1 MSKNNKRNNY
11 NSKSKSRDPKMDSRS
26 RSRTSQGSDEAI
38 SSQSKRYINDFSWYS
53 MGQPID
59 KDVYDYSINGFAG
72 VQLNLSNGS
81 TDSIG
86 GFTSPVTELAS
97 IMRVAINPSPGY
109 IGSNPMDAPINR
121 NGYTL
126 FTQLSSVNAKT
137 TQYAPQDITM
147 AILAVGEL
155 LSMYSYIVRSLSLPY
170 VYNFRNR
177 SYPISATAASGLD
190 YQDLK
195 SNLANYRVRFNLLC
209 TLADGIMFPDQ
220 FDYFKKCKL
229 MFSHITMDGDTATAQ
244 TYITVPAST
253 WVLDESSAATGTKL
267 RTVEL
272 IKSGKLYKLSEI
284 LDVFEQQILALLNSS
299 TLNYVYSDI
308 NNYATRYG
316 MSLFK
321 LDPVAENVP
330 IPIYTMQEGKVFLN
344 QIMNATIM
352 GRPNAGTQDVTS
364 EPNSNAILYRP
375 TFTAESPTWNLNKLV
390 NFYEYP
396 EFSDKADYSCF
407 IAAGYSDLGQNTLT
421 TTEVILPDHYVTDIS
436 IFGSTK
442 SAMHL
447 NITGNYVNVSD
458 LNQVKYLA
466 EISNFDYAPI
476 LITTFHNQEAS
487 GYDITGVLGDVG
499 YYTTLTRQQ
508 IELINYTAMTSL
520 FKWKK

>member
-1 MSKNNKRNNY
+1 MSKNYNRKNSNKVNRNS
-11 NSKSKSRDPKMDSRS
+11 NSKGVNTNTKSVVEE
-26 RSRTSQGSDEAI
+26 TAANGSG
-38 SSQSKRYINDFSWYS
+38 KYVNDFAWISL
-53 MGQPID
+53 GDIID
-59 KDVYDYSINGFAG
+59 IDTYDYSINGFTG
-72 VQLNLSNGS
+72 IPLNLYDGKS
-81 TDSIG
+81 DSIG
-86 GFTSPVTELAS
+86 GFISPTTLLAS

-121 NGYTL
+121 NGYNL

-155 LSMYSYIVRSLSLPY
+155 QSMYTFIARSLSLPY
-170 VYNFRNR
+170 VYNYRNR
-177 SYPISATAASGLD
+177 AYPILATNASGLD

-209 TLADGIMFPDQ
+209 TLADSIYFPDQ

-229 MFSHITMDGDTATAQ
+229 MYSHITMDGDTATAQ

-253 WVLDESSAATGTKL
+253 WVLDESSSSTGTKL

-272 IKSGKLYKLSEI
+272 IKYGKFYKLAEI
-284 LDVFEQQILALLNSS
+284 LDVFEEQILALLNSS

-308 NNYATRYG
+308 NNYATKYG

-321 LDPVAENVP
+321 LEPVAESAT
-330 IPIYTMQEGKVFLN
+330 IPVYTMQEGKIFLN

-364 EPNSNAILYRP
+364 DPNTNAIIYRP
-375 TFTAESPTWNLNKLV
+375 TFTASTPTWNLNKLM

-396 EFSDKADYSCF
+396 TFKEKADYASF
-407 IAAGYSDLGQNTLT
+407 VAAGYSDLGGDQLT
-421 TTEVILPDHYVTDIS
+421 TTEAILPDHYVTDLF
-436 IFGSTK
+436 IFRSTDATQ
-442 SAMHL
+442 SML
-447 NITGNYVNVSD
+447 ITGNYVEVSQVD
-458 LNQVKYLA
+458 QVKYLA
-466 EISNFDYAPI
+466 EMSNFDYAPI
-476 LITTFHNQEAS
+476 LLTTFHDAEKS
-487 GYDITGVLGDVG
+487 GFEITGVLGDIG
-499 YYTTLTRQQ
+499 YYTTLNRQQ
-508 IELINYTAMTSL
+508 LELINYTALTSL